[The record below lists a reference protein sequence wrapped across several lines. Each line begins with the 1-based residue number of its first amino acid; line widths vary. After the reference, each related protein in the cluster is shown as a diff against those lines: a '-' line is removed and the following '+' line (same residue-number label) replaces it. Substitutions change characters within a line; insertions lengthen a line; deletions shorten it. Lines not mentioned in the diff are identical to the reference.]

1 MPPHTTKFLDLVFPR
16 TKPDYPYRKITIPQ
30 ITDSFFEFPFWFPI
44 PQLAGEKRRD
54 IEINIMLL
62 NKNPKRQLK
71 KKIYIYIYIHTYIY
85 MTHGTCEF

>member
-1 MPPHTTKFLDLVFPR
+1 MAPHPTKCLDLVFPP
-16 TKPDYPYRKITIPQ
+16 TKPDYPYRKITIHQ

-44 PQLAGEKRRD
+44 PQLAGGKRRD

-71 KKIYIYIYIHTYIY
+71 IYIYIY